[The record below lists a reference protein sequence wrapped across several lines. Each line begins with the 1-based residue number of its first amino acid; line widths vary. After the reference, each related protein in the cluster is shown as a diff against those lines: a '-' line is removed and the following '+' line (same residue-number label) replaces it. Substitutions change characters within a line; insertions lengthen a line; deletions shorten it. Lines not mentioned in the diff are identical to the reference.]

1 MTYVAHTSLLLAQV
15 KSPLQ
20 GVPCFDIYLHLL
32 RNVSKSLFS
41 TLAEFRSTF
50 MSPACLSVLIVMD
63 VNETKINLPTVVSIR
78 VNGSVVSI
86 PASHLEDLK

>member
-1 MTYVAHTSLLLAQV
+1 
-15 KSPLQ
+15 
-20 GVPCFDIYLHLL
+20 
-32 RNVSKSLFS
+32 
-41 TLAEFRSTF
+41 